1 MPPIAERGPVEQMQ
15 LREVQ
20 TRAIDP
26 LRRLPVGRITEQQ
39 TGGRRV
45 RGRKERARLSETQP
59 GAMGRQSRIGGH
71 PQAQLQLLEALGM
84 ADEFGQLVGRAAGAR
99 VCHQHLSNA

>member
-1 MPPIAERGPVEQMQ
+1 M
-15 LREVQ
+15 
-20 TRAIDP
+20 
-26 LRRLPVGRITEQQ
+26 
-39 TGGRRV
+39 
-45 RGRKERARLSETQP
+45 QP

-71 PQAQLQLLEALGM
+71 PQAQLQLLEALGV